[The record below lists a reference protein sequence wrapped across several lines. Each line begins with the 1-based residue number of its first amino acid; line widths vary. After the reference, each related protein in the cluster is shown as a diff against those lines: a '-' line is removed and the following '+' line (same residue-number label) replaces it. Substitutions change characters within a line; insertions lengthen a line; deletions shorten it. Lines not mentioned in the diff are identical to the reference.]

1 MKKGNISFDA
11 EKGIYRIGE
20 TAINEDALYIMGAYN
35 EDGERYAAII
45 QSRLLDMI
53 ADQDFESDKDQHM
66 VLNFIGIINQ
76 NAKLMRALYQ
86 SAHPGIEP
94 FEQKP

>member
-1 MKKGNISFDA
+1 
-11 EKGIYRIGE
+11 
-20 TAINEDALYIMGAYN
+20 
-35 EDGERYAAII
+35 
-45 QSRLLDMI
+45 
-53 ADQDFESDKDQHM
+53 M